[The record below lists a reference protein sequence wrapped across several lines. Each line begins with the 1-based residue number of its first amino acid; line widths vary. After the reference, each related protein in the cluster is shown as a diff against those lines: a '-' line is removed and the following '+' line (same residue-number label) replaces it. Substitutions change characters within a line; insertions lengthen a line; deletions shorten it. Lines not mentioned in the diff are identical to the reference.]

1 MGDTQ
6 VNVFIGATTPLTIKQ
21 VEGVGTVLVRKDD
34 EPGTA
39 LFLANDKPGKA
50 GALTVLARLTA
61 AVEALPDD
69 THAGQGVLTT
79 EPECDGLCVDSS
91 DIGVPGYGIAYAHP
105 GCPLH
110 DTPGRKCECGTP
122 DRCLSPTHDPA
133 PVWRTLTFGDLRA
146 GDVIKSD
153 ENGDEETVRASWP
166 DRVPGYWWYRGS
178 KTCGAPHNTDPVL
191 VRHPR
196 PEVGQ

>member
-1 MGDTQ
+1 MSTEQ
-6 VNVFIGATTPLTIKQ
+6 PLIDQ
-21 VEGVGTVLVRKDD
+21 D
-34 EPGTA
+34 
-39 LFLANDKPGKA
+39 
-50 GALTVLARLTA
+50 
-61 AVEALPDD
+61 
-69 THAGQGVLTT
+69 AGQGVLPT

-146 GDVIKSD
+146 GDVVKLD
-153 ENGDEETVRASWP
+153 EDGPVETVNTSEDDDW
-166 DRVPGYWWYRGS
+166 GWWLATSQR
-178 KTCGAPHNTDPVL
+178 CGHYYEEDPVL

>member
-1 MGDTQ
+1 MDKAET
-6 VNVFIGATTPLTIKQ
+6 LTELI
-21 VEGVGTVLVRKDD
+21 RKK
-34 EPGTA
+34 
-39 LFLANDKPGKA
+39 LAEI
-50 GALTVLARLTA
+50 TA

-153 ENGDEETVRASWP
+153 ENGLQGTVIELGGIIA
-166 DRVPGYWWYRGS
+166 GS
-178 KTCGAPHNTDPVL
+178 DGKERWVRSSIGGSYPRSGDPVL

>member
-21 VEGVGTVLVRKDD
+21 VDGVGTVLVRKDD

-69 THAGQGVLTT
+69 THAGQGVLTCPT
-79 EPECDGLCVDSS
+79 CEGSRSVGE
-91 DIGVPGYGIAYAHP
+91 PGYTYYGIPEPGSFEACPDCMDAHGIP
-105 GCPLH
+105 
-110 DTPGRKCECGTP
+110 TGT
-122 DRCLSPTHDPA
+122 A

-146 GDVIKSD
+146 GDVVKLD
-153 ENGDEETVRASWP
+153 EDGDEETVRAVAIGVATVSWIRT
-166 DRVPGYWWYRGS
+166 DRSCGY
-178 KTCGAPHNTDPVL
+178 CHNEDPVL

-196 PEVGQ
+196 QEVGQ

>member
-69 THAGQGVLTT
+69 P
-79 EPECDGLCVDSS
+79 EPLPLCVCGHED
-91 DIGVPGYGIAYAHP
+91 
-105 GCPLH
+105 
-110 DTPGRKCECGTP
+110 CELP
-122 DRCLSPTHDPA
+122 AWDRDDPA

-153 ENGDEETVRASWP
+153 ENGDEETVRAVAIGVATVSWIRT
-166 DRVPGYWWYRGS
+166 DRSCGY
-178 KTCGAPHNTDPVL
+178 CHNEDPVL

>member
-1 MGDTQ
+1 MLEYTTTI
-6 VNVFIGATTPLTIKQ
+6 VTAPEATTA
-21 VEGVGTVLVRKDD
+21 
-34 EPGTA
+34 TA
-39 LFLANDKPGKA
+39 AQWEHCIGLIVQAHTEFTLRLPKSKAAALA
-50 GALTVLARLTA
+50 VLARLTA

-69 THAGQGVLTT
+69 THAGQGVLPT

-146 GDVIKSD
+146 KKAAAKK
-153 ENGDEETVRASWP
+153 RAS
-166 DRVPGYWWYRGS
+166 
-178 KTCGAPHNTDPVL
+178 TGAAA
-191 VRHPR
+191 
-196 PEVGQ
+196 

>member
-1 MGDTQ
+1 MDKAE
-6 VNVFIGATTPLTIKQ
+6 ILEK
-21 VEGVGTVLVRKDD
+21 
-34 EPGTA
+34 
-39 LFLANDKPGKA
+39 LAEI
-50 GALTVLARLTA
+50 TA

-146 GDVIKSD
+146 GDVVRLSEDGPEGVVRTCAIEWVTAVSWIRTDRSCGYYPD
-153 ENGDEETVRASWP
+153 E
-166 DRVPGYWWYRGS
+166 
-178 KTCGAPHNTDPVL
+178 DPVL

>member
-1 MGDTQ
+1 MLEYTTTI
-6 VNVFIGATTPLTIKQ
+6 VTAPEATTA
-21 VEGVGTVLVRKDD
+21 
-34 EPGTA
+34 TA
-39 LFLANDKPGKA
+39 AQWEHCIGLIVQAHTEFTLRLPKSKAAALA
-50 GALTVLARLTA
+50 VLARLVA

-69 THAGQGVLTT
+69 THAGQGVLPT

-146 GDVIKSD
+146 KKAAAKK
-153 ENGDEETVRASWP
+153 RAS
-166 DRVPGYWWYRGS
+166 
-178 KTCGAPHNTDPVL
+178 TGAAA
-191 VRHPR
+191 
-196 PEVGQ
+196 

>member
-69 THAGQGVLTT
+69 THAGQGVLPT
-79 EPECDGLCVDSS
+79 EPEMLTPWGGRHAKSDLCDAFKCTPVG
-91 DIGVPGYGIAYAHP
+91 A
-105 GCPLH
+105 PL
-110 DTPGRKCECGTP
+110 G
-122 DRCLSPTHDPA
+122 A

-146 GDVIKSD
+146 GDVIKCD
-153 ENGDEETVRASWP
+153 EDGDEETVRASWP